1 MMPEQIPITGRED
14 KNGLSAP
21 LQALVEFY
29 DAFNSRDLEKM
40 SKNWAQ
46 TDDISMDNPL
56 GGIKRGWKE
65 IQSVYEHIFKGPAKV
80 YVEFYDYTIHEV
92 GDIFYAVGRERGEFR
107 DTETV
112 INLAI
117 RTTRIYKLIDGHW
130 RQVHHHGS
138 IDDPELLASYQSAV
152 KGGSK
157 RNCKS
162 GIYDRGGNCKS

>member
-80 YVEFYDYTIHEV
+80 YVELMGTGGRSIIMVQLMTLNYLPVINRLLKAEVSGAVSQGYTIKEAIANLKEATELYLEEYPLGEV
-92 GDIFYAVGRERGEFR
+92 SKPLMTTFEAAV
-107 DTETV
+107 
-112 INLAI
+112 NA
-117 RTTRIYKLIDGHW
+117 
-130 RQVHHHGS
+130 
-138 IDDPELLASYQSAV
+138 
-152 KGGSK
+152 
-157 RNCKS
+157 
-162 GIYDRGGNCKS
+162 